1 LDVVVEG
8 WVFENNIRN
17 VQPAVKWHLQAFL
30 SPLAA
35 AKIYDVTLFLGLSV
49 ISTQILTSD

>member
-1 LDVVVEG
+1 
-8 WVFENNIRN
+8 VFENNIRN

-30 SPLAA
+30 SPLAS